1 MVPVYIFNI
10 HNLKGNYSLQI
21 YTRVGLQ
28 IKINIIED
36 VEELG
41 HLMT

>member
-1 MVPVYIFNI
+1 VSRLDFII
-10 HNLKGNYSLQI
+10 LKGNYSLQI
-21 YTRVGLQ
+21 YTRFGLQ

-41 HLMT
+41 HLMA